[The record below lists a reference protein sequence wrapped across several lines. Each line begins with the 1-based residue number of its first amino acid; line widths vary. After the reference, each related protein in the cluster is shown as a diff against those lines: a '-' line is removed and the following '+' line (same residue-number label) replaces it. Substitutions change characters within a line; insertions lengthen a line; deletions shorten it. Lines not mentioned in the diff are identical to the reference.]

1 MLTTVI
7 LVADRGPSVVEIE
20 TIARHGAGVV
30 IDPPVMARL
39 ARNREVLD
47 AAVRRGV
54 RVYGYN
60 TGLGA
65 KSGLALDGDPLAFQ
79 PLFLRGRDMAVGE
92 PLRRDLV
99 RAAVAARIGGLA
111 ADGSGLS
118 PRVFTALVTAL
129 NAGVH
134 PVIRQHGS
142 VGASDLCLLAPLG
155 RMLIGEGDAEWRG
168 GVMPS
173 ADALAA
179 AGLAPV
185 VLDPKDGLSLT
196 GANAVSTG
204 HAALVVADAG
214 RLLDRQIG
222 AVALTME
229 GLGANPSILDPR
241 LQAARPAPGQAEVAG
256 RLRDLVAGSG
266 LGRPGVDLPLQ
277 DPLSVRCAPS
287 ILGAASAALD
297 AARRMV
303 ELELGAA
310 ADNPLVLPDTGEVLS
325 TGNFHAP
332 ALALAFEALG
342 LALAQSAIAAMGRFI
357 LLTGGTRNGLPRALS
372 RQGGAAAG
380 FVPLQKTAAALV
392 AAIRHAAQSVVLE
405 VVALSE
411 GVEDHATQA
420 PLAVEKCA
428 RIVELYTRL
437 VAIEMMAGAEATDLR
452 DAALGEGTAALKA
465 EIRTMVAPL
474 DEDRAL
480 GAEAEA
486 LALRLLRPPSDLSES
501 RRSSC

>member
-7 LVADRGPSVVEIE
+7 LGAKRGPSVAEIE
-20 TIARHGAGVV
+20 AIARHGARVT
-30 IDPPVMARL
+30 IDAAVMARL
-39 ARNREVLD
+39 ARSREALD
-47 AAVRRGV
+47 AAVRRGA

-79 PLFLRGRDMAVGE
+79 PMFLRGRDMAVGK

-99 RAAVAARIGGLA
+99 RAAMAARIAGLA
-111 ADGSGLS
+111 AGGSGLS
-118 PRVFTALVTAL
+118 PPVFNALVAAL

-134 PVIRQHGS
+134 PVICRHGS

-155 RMLIGEGDAEWRG
+155 RMLIGEGEAEWSG
-168 GVMPS
+168 HILP
-173 ADALAA
+173 AAEALTA
-179 AGLAPV
+179 AGLTPV
-185 VLDPKDGLSLT
+185 VLGPKDGLSLI

-214 RLLDRQIG
+214 RLLDRQLR
-222 AVALTME
+222 ATALTME

-241 LQAARPAPGQAEVAG
+241 LQAARPAPGQAEVAAT
-256 RLRDLVAGSG
+256 LRHLLAGSG
-266 LGRPGVDLPLQ
+266 LFRPGAEMPLQ
-277 DPLSVRCAPS
+277 DPLSLRCAPA
-287 ILGAASAALD
+287 ILGAASAARD
-297 AARRMV
+297 HARRMV

-310 ADNPLVLPDTGEVLS
+310 ADNPLVLPEAGEVLS

-342 LALAQSAIAAMGRFI
+342 LALAQSAIASMARFI
-357 LLTGGTRNGLPRALS
+357 LLSAGGRNGLPRALS
-372 RQGGAAAG
+372 RRGGAAAG

-392 AAIRHAAQSVVLE
+392 AAIRHAAQPVVLD

-420 PLAVEKCA
+420 PLAVEKCE
-428 RIVELYTRL
+428 RIVDLYARL
-437 VAIEMMAGAEATDLR
+437 VALEMMAAAEATDLR
-452 DAALGEGTAALKA
+452 DASLGAGTAALRD
-465 EIRTMVAPL
+465 EIRALVPPL
-474 DEDRAL
+474 DGDRAL

-486 LALRLLRPPSDLSES
+486 LAVRLLRPPSGLSEI
-501 RRSSC
+501 